1 MIEEPKVTWTQE
13 MHKYTG
19 GMNVNAKN
27 FQWYGSVPWFL
38 QELGSQNFLTMKTGK
53 SNEER
58 HEPCL
63 AAALTLFSSLDSII
77 THSFDMILV

>member
-27 FQWYGSVPWFL
+27 FQWYGSVPWFGTWIS
-38 QELGSQNFLTMKTGK
+38 EF
-53 SNEER
+53 SNNENR
-58 HEPCL
+58 QAMRKGTNL
-63 AAALTLFSSLDSII
+63 ASL
-77 THSFDMILV
+77 LP